1 MANPPDARL
10 NVAAW
15 IIVIVASL
23 LAIQG
28 VADGIPL
35 HGFDQSWPDHA
46 RFHLAWATASKIG
59 FCLAAATIALIP
71 LRRAERWSWWVLL
84 GFTVFGNLALIPAAI
99 WQGSG
104 PRAGAEIPI
113 AITFIA
119 LIVAMGL
126 SVRVGFPRSD
136 SDQRPDPG

>member
-1 MANPPDARL
+1 MKELVKPSDAGL
-10 NVAAW
+10 NAAAW
-15 IIVIVASL
+15 IFVVVAFFM
-23 LAIQG
+23 AAPG

-46 RFHLAWATASKIG
+46 RFHLAWATASKVG
-59 FCLAAATIALIP
+59 FSLTAATVALIP

-84 GFTVFGNLALIPAAI
+84 AYTVFGNLSLIPAAI

-104 PRAGAEIPI
+104 PRAEGEIPI

-119 LIVAMGL
+119 LIVALTL
-126 SVRVGFPRSD
+126 SRRVGLPVKN
-136 SDQRPDPG
+136 G